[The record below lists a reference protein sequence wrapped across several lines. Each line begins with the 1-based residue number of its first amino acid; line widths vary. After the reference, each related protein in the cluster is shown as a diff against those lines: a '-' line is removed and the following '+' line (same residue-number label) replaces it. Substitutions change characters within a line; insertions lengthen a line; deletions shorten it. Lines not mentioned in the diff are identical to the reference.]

1 MPRRRRR
8 PPREAESQPESGSSV
23 FWRATI
29 VVLMLAAVYG
39 LDTWGM
45 RWLRAPWSYPSLGP
59 TLTGAWEAPLRAQ
72 QGAEYRLLLEL
83 AYRDT
88 GVRVQD
94 WNHTLVG
101 RAMIC
106 TRTGDVYEYTVD
118 GEANRSGD
126 TISLYLVHPDPQ
138 RSALGNRLEGAWRG
152 DTLTLTPA
160 ANPFQPDG
168 SLLLDRRVGTADP
181 DDRFATAEL
190 RRADRADFLI
200 ACARLT
206 R

>member
-1 MPRRRRR
+1 MPRRRRSR
-8 PPREAESQPESGSSV
+8 REEESQPESGSSV
-23 FWRATI
+23 LWRATI
-29 VVLMLAAVYG
+29 VVLVLAAVYG

-45 RWLRAPWSYPSLGP
+45 RWLRAPWSYPTLGP
-59 TLTGAWEAPLRAQ
+59 TLTGAWEAPLRAR

-83 AYRDT
+83 AFRDT
-88 GVRVQD
+88 GVRVRD
-94 WNHTLVG
+94 WDHTLVG

-118 GEANRSGD
+118 GDANRSGN
-126 TISLYLVHPDPQ
+126 TISLSLTYPDPQ

-152 DTLTLTPA
+152 DTLSLTPYN
-160 ANPFQPDG
+160 NPFQPDG
-168 SLLLDRRVGTADP
+168 SFLLDRRVSSADP
-181 DDRFATAEL
+181 DDRFETAEL
-190 RRADRADFLI
+190 HRADRADFLI